1 MPEGNVTPAGKT
13 MPEPDA
19 ERADDAPSDSPNAAT
34 TPPATDA
41 VAPPVEDAE
50 ALDDPVFTFARN
62 TL

>member
-1 MPEGNVTPAGKT
+1 